1 MTSSGRS
8 YTGFLKSLFTSGGA
22 ASASG
27 MNTSVSTSVAP
38 PLTPAIP
45 VEKLSEL
52 DVKGIKG
59 MKEFSRVIYS
69 AERGKLETV
78 LLKPGSGGGASGSS
92 AMKGHLN
99 NEV

>member
-1 MTSSGRS
+1 MNSSGRS

-27 MNTSVSTSVAP
+27 MNTGASTSVAP
-38 PLTPAIP
+38 PLSPAIP
-45 VEKLSEL
+45 AEKLSEL

-59 MKEFSRVIYS
+59 MKELSRVVYS

-92 AMKGHLN
+92 AIKGNLAG
-99 NEV
+99 ET